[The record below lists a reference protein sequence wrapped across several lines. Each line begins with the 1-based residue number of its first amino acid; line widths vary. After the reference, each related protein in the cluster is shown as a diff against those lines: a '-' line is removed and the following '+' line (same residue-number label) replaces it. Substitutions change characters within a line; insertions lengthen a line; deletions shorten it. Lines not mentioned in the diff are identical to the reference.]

1 MVTFHAEHRRHRG
14 TVNIGVENA
23 YSVAHSLQGDRQI
36 GRDGAFP
43 YASLGRTDRDNV
55 LDPARPASRFRF
67 FGFYFFRGCLFDEDR
82 NMTGILRKCFGQD
95 GFARLFQRC
104 GERVAA
110 AGKRERELD
119 LVSGY
124 DQVFNHTLR
133 DEVSACFGVLH
144 AAQDFQN
151 IVLVHCDGC
160 LIVVRK
166 GNKLLRISQKLLFL
180 CR

>member
-1 MVTFHAEHRRHRG
+1 MF
-14 TVNIGVENA
+14 
-23 YSVAHSLQGDRQI
+23 
-36 GRDGAFP
+36 
-43 YASLGRTDRDNV
+43 RTGW
-55 LDPARPASRFRF
+55 FRTPF
-67 FGFYFFRGCLFDEDR
+67 SAMWR
-82 NMTGILRKCFGQD
+82 T
-95 GFARLFQRC
+95 
-104 GERVAA
+104 VAA